1 MRNASSASTGNRI
14 LVDTNIIVYAYD
26 ESEAGKHREAK
37 AILYDLIQDGRL
49 VLSAQSLNE
58 FYVVTTRPKRP
69 GRFPH
74 EKAVGVIQRLSSVAT
89 VVPVTPALTF
99 RALEA
104 MPRFAMSFW
113 DALIWAAAQ
122 EHGIPTLYTE
132 DLQHGQQIEGVRIL
146 NPFLPEL

>member
-1 MRNASSASTGNRI
+1 MRNASSASTVNRV

-26 ESEAGKHREAK
+26 ESAVDRHPEAK
-37 AILYDLIQDGRL
+37 GILYELIKDGRL
-49 VLSAQSLNE
+49 VLSAQTLNE

-74 EKAVGVIQRLSSVAT
+74 DKAVGVIHRLCSVAT

-122 EHGIPTLYTE
+122 EHGIPTLFTE
-132 DLQHGQQIEGVRIL
+132 DLQHGQQIEGVHIL
-146 NPFLPEL
+146 NPFLPTD